1 MSEPQTATDESLNE
15 SRLSAEFWQDKRL
28 FASPDVISENPRRH
42 GVAGWHSLEVIRE
55 AGPIGLSYAEWQARR
70 RTDIRNTSG
79 TQHHHLRWDYD
90 RDNIRLAIDHG
101 RDTPSPF
108 SDVESDIRAVVHDPS
123 LSETTRNALI
133 KARRG
138 QGRFRQGLVNRWDAA
153 CAVTGC
159 KQVEL
164 LRASHMKPWSVSTND
179 ERLNPDNGLLLSANI
194 DALFDRGLVSFDADG
209 SMLTSDLLHK
219 ETVELLNLPIAL
231 RGSLSTSELRFL
243 AHHRS
248 MWFR

>member
-1 MSEPQTATDESLNE
+1 
-15 SRLSAEFWQDKRL
+15 
-28 FASPDVISENPRRH
+28 
-42 GVAGWHSLEVIRE
+42 LEVIRE
-55 AGPIGLSYAEWQARR
+55 AGATGLSYAEWQVSR

-90 RDNIRLAIDHG
+90 RDNIRVAINHG
-101 RDTPSPF
+101 RNTPSPF
-108 SDVESDIRAVVHDPS
+108 NDIDADIRAVVHDAS
-123 LSETTRNALI
+123 LAETTRDALI

-138 QGRFRQGLVNRWDAA
+138 QGRFRQGLVTRWNAA

-179 ERLNPDNGLLLSANI
+179 DRLDPCNGLLLVANI
-194 DALFDRGLVSFDADG
+194 DALFDRGLVSFNADG

-219 ETVELLNLPIAL
+219 ETIGLLNLPMPL
-231 RGSLSTSELRFL
+231 LEPLNSSELHFL

-248 MWFR
+248 MWFRQEADSVSLPSERAF

>member
-1 MSEPQTATDESLNE
+1 MLEPQTEPDESLSE
-15 SRLSAEFWQDKRL
+15 GRLTAEFWQDKRL
-28 FASPDVISENPRRH
+28 FASPDVIIENPRRY
-42 GVAGWHSLEVIRE
+42 GVAGWHSLEAIRE

-79 TQHHHLRWDYD
+79 TQHYHLRWDYD

-101 RDTPSPF
+101 DDTPSPF
-108 SDVESDIRAVVHDPS
+108 SDTESDVQAVVNDAS
-123 LSETTRNALI
+123 LSETTKDALI

-138 QGRFRQGLVNRWDAA
+138 QGRFRQGLVNRWSAA

-164 LRASHMKPWSVSTND
+164 LRASHMKPWSISGNG
-179 ERLNPDNGLLLSANI
+179 ERLDPCNGLLLLANI
-194 DALFDRGLVSFDADG
+194 DALFDRGLVSFNADG

-219 ETVELLNLPIAL
+219 ETLELLNLPM
-231 RGSLSTSELRFL
+231 SLCEPLNPSELLFL

-248 MWFR
+248 TWFS

>member
-1 MSEPQTATDESLNE
+1 MLEPQTETDENSSE
-15 SRLSAEFWQDKRL
+15 GRLTAEFWQDKRL
-28 FASPDVISENPRRH
+28 FASPEVIDENPRRH
-42 GVAGWHSLEVIRE
+42 GVAGWHSLEIIRK

-90 RDNIRLAIDHG
+90 RGNIRLAIDHG
-101 RDTPSPF
+101 NDAPSPF
-108 SDVESDIRAVVHDPS
+108 SDIEADIQAVAYDVS
-123 LSETTRNALI
+123 LSETTKDALI

-138 QGRFRQGLVNRWDAA
+138 QGRFRQGLVTRWNAA

-164 LRASHMKPWSVSTND
+164 LRASHMKPWSVSGNG
-179 ERLNPDNGLLLSANI
+179 ERLDPCNGLLLLANI
-194 DALFDRGLVSFDADG
+194 DALFDRGLVSFNADG
-209 SMLTSDLLHK
+209 SMLTSDLLHE
-219 ETVELLNLPIAL
+219 ETIVLLNLPMCL
-231 RGSLSTSELRFL
+231 REPLNPSELRFL